1 MVGAA
6 MHERFP
12 AKLPKGGSYT
22 FASGHEI
29 PAAKDYDLVIDM
41 RKLKEHR
48 EH

>member
-1 MVGAA
+1 